1 MPSRARE
8 CAAGVGKARLAKA
21 EQFFSASE
29 SVTIVADGQSQMA
42 DAGVSL
48 LILCGIAASDVIL
61 LLALKTKANY
71 SHIAMSTNAL
81 KRASRAAEALLIVAR
96 TLA

>member
-1 MPSRARE
+1 MRGGSWQGP
-8 CAAGVGKARLAKA
+8 LAKA

-48 LILCGIAASDVIL
+48 LILCGIAASDVICC
-61 LLALKTKANY
+61 ARTGRFAQGE
-71 SHIAMSTNAL
+71 SHDA
-81 KRASRAAEALLIVAR
+81 AR